1 MTISNKLY
9 DTLKFIAQIVIPAI
23 GAFYFGLAQLW
34 GLPYGEQIV
43 GTLSLIDALLG
54 TVLGISTYNYNR
66 RIQNE

>member
-9 DTLKFIAQIVIPAI
+9 DALKFIAQIVIPAI